1 MGQRRETR
9 CRPQRRAV
17 TTLAQAKLGSA
28 SIDDSVDGRRLAIV
42 SRKWKLILRS
52 TRSLCQSSIERSLLE
67 RNGRDASGYS

>member
-52 TRSLCQSSIERSLLE
+52 TRSLC
-67 RNGRDASGYS
+67 